1 MSDIKPNFSELARFY
16 DLDCRQRLTDYY
28 NENFNAIRPREYTT
42 RTHDSLKKVTPHSW
56 YFSDELGL
64 QVGDELQK
72 KNTEHLFCIV
82 KYGIL

>member
-1 MSDIKPNFSELARFY
+1 MK
-16 DLDCRQRLTDYY
+16 YY
-28 NENFNAIRPREYTT
+28 
-42 RTHDSLKKVTPHSW
+42 LKKVTPHSW

-72 KNTEHLFCIV
+72 KNTEHLFGIV

>member
-1 MSDIKPNFSELARFY
+1 MKHI
-16 DLDCRQRLTDYY
+16 RLLVWKMKYY
-28 NENFNAIRPREYTT
+28 
-42 RTHDSLKKVTPHSW
+42 LKKVTPHSW

-72 KNTEHLFCIV
+72 KNVEHLFCIV